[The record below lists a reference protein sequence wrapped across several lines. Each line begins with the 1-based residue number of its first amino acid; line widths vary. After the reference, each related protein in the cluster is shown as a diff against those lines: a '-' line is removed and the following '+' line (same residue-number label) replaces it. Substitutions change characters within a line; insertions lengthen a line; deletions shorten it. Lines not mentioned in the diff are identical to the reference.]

1 MTRRGQQGTG
11 VADWRYLGGYLDDLR
26 LPLLG
31 CVTLALLQS
40 VSLLPIA
47 WMVRRV
53 FDSIIPSRNV
63 TGLLLLGFEILV
75 LNSVGSGLALATRFA
90 SLRTT
95 KLAITAMRSDLV
107 LHCQSLPRAYHDTAD
122 RGKLH
127 TLLVQETLLVDVM
140 INALIVNILPSL
152 VLGAALIAT
161 MAVLNLRL
169 LALLAL
175 VMPLFLLVNR
185 RLGSKVRARVD
196 RHRHAFIRFSSGIQF
211 MLQRIDLTR
220 YQSAQAFETRR
231 QHERIEALRV
241 DSERMAWLQAA
252 YQLAQNSGVTLAG
265 IMILVIGGVD
275 VATGHSSMGNLMS
288 FYVATILLGGSLQQ
302 FFAAVPHVLEGS
314 QSLSE
319 LRSFSNEDA
328 AALYIGTLRLA
339 FKGSIELDAVSFGY
353 DSRPLLEGVSLLLEP
368 GSVTAVVGP
377 NGGGKT
383 TLARLILGLYRPQR
397 GRILADG
404 VPYDQLDIA
413 HLRQF
418 IAFTPQDP
426 IVFAGT
432 IWENLSYGLD
442 DKGSDRVIAACRI
455 ALVDE
460 FVRLL
465 PEGYNTQLDEEGG
478 ILSGGQRQKI
488 AIARALARQPRLL
501 ILDEPT
507 NHLDE
512 ESIRKFFGK
521 LGSMPESPATLIIT
535 QNRNV
540 AEAITRRYLLNDGA
554 LAPIHSGNH
563 ADRDMGGVRYPA
575 EYLLGE

>member
-1 MTRRGQQGTG
+1 MTRSGQQGTG
-11 VADWRYLGGYLDDLR
+11 VADWRYLGRYMDDLR

-47 WMVRRV
+47 WLVRRA
-53 FDSIIPSRNV
+53 FDSIIPSRNAA
-63 TGLLLLGFEILV
+63 GLVLLGFEILA
-75 LNSVGSGLALATRFA
+75 LNSVASGLTLATRFA

-95 KLAITAMRSDLV
+95 KLAITAMRRDLV
-107 LHCQSLPRAYHDTAD
+107 IHCQSLPRAYHDTAD

-140 INALIVNILPSL
+140 INALIANILPSL
-152 VLGAALIAT
+152 VLSAALIVT

-175 VMPLFLLVNR
+175 VMPLSLLVNR
-185 RLGSKVRARVD
+185 RLGATVKTRVD
-196 RHRHAFIRFSSGIQF
+196 RHRHAFIRFSTGVQF

-220 YQSAQAFETRR
+220 YQSAEAFEARR
-231 QHERIEALRV
+231 QHESIETLRV
-241 DSERMAWLQAA
+241 DSERMAWLKAA
-252 YQLAQNSGVTLAG
+252 YQLAQSSAVTLAG
-265 IMILVIGGVD
+265 IIILVIGGLD
-275 VATGHSSMGNLMS
+275 VVMGHSSIGSLMS
-288 FYVATILLGGSLQQ
+288 FYVATILFGHSLQQ
-302 FFAAVPHVLEGS
+302 LFAAVPHVLEGR
-314 QSLSE
+314 QSLAA
-319 LRSFSNEDA
+319 LCSFSNEDA
-328 AALYIGTLRLA
+328 GALYTGTLRLA
-339 FKGSIELDAVSFGY
+339 FKGSIELETVCFGY
-353 DSRPLLEGVSLLLEP
+353 DSRPLLENVTLLLEP

-404 VPYDQLDIA
+404 TPYDQLDITD
-413 HLRQF
+413 LRRF

-432 IWENLSYGLD
+432 IWENLSYGLGG
-442 DKGSDRVIAACRI
+442 KGSDEVVAACRI

-465 PEGYNTQLDEEGG
+465 PQGYDTRLDEDGG

-512 ESIRKFFGK
+512 ESIRKLLHN
-521 LGSMPESPATLIIT
+521 LGSMPERPATLIIT

-540 AEAITRRYLLNDGA
+540 AEAITRRYLLKDGA
-554 LAPIHSGNH
+554 LAPIQSANH
-563 ADRDMGGVRYPA
+563 ADRERGFCEISSGVSAR
-575 EYLLGE
+575 